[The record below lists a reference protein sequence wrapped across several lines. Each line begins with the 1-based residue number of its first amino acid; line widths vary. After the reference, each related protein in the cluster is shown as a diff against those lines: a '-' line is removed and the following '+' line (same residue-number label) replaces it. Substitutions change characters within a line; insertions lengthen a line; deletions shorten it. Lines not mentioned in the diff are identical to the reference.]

1 MGARGENSVAV
12 IVPCFNG
19 ERFLRRALD
28 SVRAQ
33 TLAPDEIF
41 VVDDGSTD
49 RTLEILAAEYPE
61 ARVISQARGGP
72 AKARNRAMQEST
84 AGLIAF
90 LDADDWWQPEKLA
103 RQVAALE
110 RQPEAVANYTGLRVV
125 READGVTW
133 DEVPLAPEKL
143 WPGLRWRNPS
153 LPPACVM
160 VRRAAALAVGGFDE
174 RQVGSEDWALWF
186 RLRQR
191 GPFCVCSE
199 PLTCYRSSPGGLS
212 GDADHMFGDFMRL
225 LEGTLLDGLTGLRR
239 WIWRRRIVSY
249 QAFRA
254 SMTARG
260 AGDRATERRY
270 MGVSWRMW
278 PSPFWIGERGRAAVV
293 TYLRR

>member
-1 MGARGENSVAV
+1 MEVRGGNSVAV
-12 IVPCFNG
+12 IIPCFNG
-19 ERFLRRALD
+19 ERFIRRALD

-49 RTLEILAAEYPE
+49 RTLEILASEYPE

-72 AKARNRAMQEST
+72 AKARNAAMREATSE
-84 AGLIAF
+84 LVAF

-103 RQVAALE
+103 RQVTELA
-110 RQPEAVANYTGLRVV
+110 RHPEAVANYTGLRVV
-125 READGVTW
+125 READGLTW

-160 VRRAAALAVGGFDE
+160 VRRAAAMRAGGFDD

-191 GPFCVCSE
+191 GSFCVCSE

-212 GDADHMFGDFMRL
+212 GNADHMFNDFLRL
-225 LEGTLLDGLTGLRR
+225 LEGTLLDGLKGLRR
-239 WIWRRRIVSY
+239 WLWRRRIVSY

-260 AGDRATERRY
+260 AGDKATERRY
-270 MGVSWRMW
+270 MGLSWRTW
-278 PSPFWIGERGRAAVV
+278 PSPFWIGERGRAALV
-293 TYLRR
+293 TYGRR

>member
-1 MGARGENSVAV
+1 M

-19 ERFLRRALD
+19 ERFIRRALN

-33 TLAPDEIF
+33 TLRPAEIF

-49 RTLEILAAEYPE
+49 RTLEILAWQYPE
-61 ARVISQARGGP
+61 VRVISQARGGP
-72 AKARNRAMQEST
+72 AKARNAAMREANSELV
-84 AGLIAF
+84 AY

-103 RQVAALE
+103 RQVAALDAH
-110 RQPEAVANYTGLRVV
+110 PEAVANYTGLRVV

-133 DEVPLAPEKL
+133 DEAPLAPEKL

-160 VRRAAALAVGGFDE
+160 VRREVAVAVGGFDE
-174 RQVGSEDWALWF
+174 QQVGSEDWALWF

-191 GPFCVCSE
+191 GPFCVCPE

-212 GDADHMFGDFMRL
+212 GNADHMFQDFLRL
-225 LEGTLLDGLTGLRR
+225 LEETLLGGLTGLRR
-239 WIWRRRIVSY
+239 WVWRRRIVSY

-260 AGDRATERRY
+260 AGDQAMERRY
-270 MGVSWRMW
+270 MRLSWRTW
-278 PSPFWIGERGRAAVV
+278 PSPFWIRERGKAAVV
-293 TYLRR
+293 TYWRR

>member
-1 MGARGENSVAV
+1 M
-12 IVPCFNG
+12 PCFNG
-19 ERFLRRALD
+19 ERFIRRALD

-49 RTLEILAAEYPE
+49 RTLEILAGEYPE
-61 ARVISQARGGP
+61 VRVISQARGGP
-72 AKARNRAMQEST
+72 AKARNAAMREATSE
-84 AGLIAF
+84 LVAF

-103 RQVAALE
+103 RQVASME
-110 RQPEAVANYTGLRVV
+110 QHSEAVANYTGLHVV
-125 READGVTW
+125 READGVAW

-160 VRRAAALAVGGFDE
+160 VRRTEALAVGGFDE

-186 RLRQR
+186 KLRR
-191 GPFCVCSE
+191 SGPFCVCPE

-212 GDADHMFGDFMRL
+212 GNAEHMFQDFLRL
-225 LEGTLLDGLTGLRR
+225 LDGTLLSGLSGLRR

-260 AGDRATERRY
+260 AGDKATERRY
-270 MGVSWRMW
+270 MGLSLTTW
-278 PSPFWIGERGRAAVV
+278 PSPFWIGERGKAVLV
-293 TYLRR
+293 TYLRL

>member
-1 MGARGENSVAV
+1 MGERGGNSVAV
-12 IVPCFNG
+12 IIPCFNG
-19 ERFLRRALD
+19 ERFLGRALD

-33 TLAPDEIF
+33 TLAPNEIF

-49 RTLEILAAEYPE
+49 RTLEILATEYPE
-61 ARVISQARGGP
+61 VRVISQERGGP
-72 AKARNRAMQEST
+72 AKARNAAMREATSELV
-84 AGLIAF
+84 AY

-103 RQVAALE
+103 QQVAAME
-110 RQPEAVANYTGLRVV
+110 QHPEAVANYTGLHVV
-125 READGVTW
+125 READGVMW

-143 WPGLRWRNPS
+143 WPGLRWRNPA

-160 VRRAAALAVGGFDE
+160 VRRAAALEAGGFDE

-186 RLRQR
+186 RLRQIA
-191 GPFCVCSE
+191 PFCVCPE

-212 GDADHMFGDFMRL
+212 GNAEHMFHDFLRL
-225 LEGTLLDGLTGLRR
+225 LDSTLLSGLSGLRR

-270 MGVSWRMW
+270 MGLSLRTW
-278 PSPFWIGERGRAAVV
+278 PSPFWIDDRGRAALV